1 MRDRYVAA
9 MDKLYMACV
18 FLCCASVVAMTVLIA
33 IGVFSRYVLQIGAFY
48 SEPLSIFLAVQLT
61 FYGAA
66 VCYRADAHL
75 KLEIV
80 ENALPPAGARAL
92 RHLIDLL
99 MAGVSIF
106 MVVYGM
112 KLVDATF
119 LQSYPEFQ
127 YVRVGAVYTAIP
139 IGGLITLLFVIEKAL
154 VDPKVR
160 RSPYAADP
168 DASEGAV

>member
-1 MRDRYVAA
+1 M
-9 MDKLYMACV
+9 
-18 FLCCASVVAMTVLIA
+18 
-33 IGVFSRYVLQIGAFY
+33 
-48 SEPLSIFLAVQLT
+48 
-61 FYGAA
+61 
-66 VCYRADAHL
+66 
-75 KLEIV
+75 
-80 ENALPPAGARAL
+80 ENALPPARARML

-106 MVVYGM
+106 TMVYGW

-119 LQSYPEFQ
+119 FQFYPEFQ

-139 IGGLITLLFVIEKAL
+139 IGGLITLLFVIEKSL

-160 RSPYAADP
+160 RSPYAADV

>member
-1 MRDRYVAA
+1 MERQ
-9 MDKLYMACV
+9 
-18 FLCCASVVAMTVLIA
+18 F
-33 IGVFSRYVLQIGAFY
+33 
-48 SEPLSIFLAVQLT
+48 FLAVQLT

-66 VCYRADAHL
+66 VCYRAEAHL

-80 ENALPPAGARAL
+80 ENALPPAGARLL

-99 MAGVSIF
+99 MAGVSVF

-139 IGGLITLLFVIEKAL
+139 IGGLITLLFVIEKSL

-160 RSPYAADP
+160 RSAYAADV
-168 DASEGAV
+168 DACEGAV